1 MRLIGRPDQRAL
13 GLPNVIIERYL
24 EVLAEMVALMMR
36 LEGLMTTGEVSVCE
50 DEAEGDRGLC

>member
-1 MRLIGRPDQRAL
+1 L